1 MVKEDD
7 LEAGRPQVLLFLA
20 ELVSSGGSEP
30 SDPTLEELALLF
42 LQAFSTFCLLIA
54 STEFFLST
62 LGLTSLTSLVF
73 LLLPDLS
80 LWPVLGEVGG
90 VQLRQES
97 EDLPLE
103 TALSLSESSSRTPL
117 ELSSEFFFPMGG
129 LEAGWE

>member
-1 MVKEDD
+1 MVKDED
-7 LEAGRPQVLLFLA
+7 LEAGRPLVRLFLG

-54 STEFFLST
+54 STEFFFST
-62 LGLTSLTSLVF
+62 LGLTSVLFLV
-73 LLLPDLS
+73 LPDLS
-80 LWPVLGEVGG
+80 LCPVFGEVGG
-90 VQLRQES
+90 VQLRHER

-103 TALSLSESSSRTPL
+103 TALSLSESSILTPF

-129 LEAGWE
+129 LEAGCE